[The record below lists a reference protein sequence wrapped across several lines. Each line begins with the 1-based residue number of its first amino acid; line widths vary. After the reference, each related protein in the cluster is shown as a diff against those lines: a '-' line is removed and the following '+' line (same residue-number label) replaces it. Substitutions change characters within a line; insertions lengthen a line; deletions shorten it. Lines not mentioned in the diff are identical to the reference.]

1 MKKLLVLALAL
12 ILALGCVSALAE
24 EELPE
29 SLDIRVLVWKYDDTY
44 GSTVRAAMEKW
55 AEYYSEEMGIDIQ
68 LTMYDAA
75 DDIGKQ
81 IEQATMVCSQ
91 GCDFV
96 IINLAEVSNGAALT
110 TMFQEAGIPFLFY
123 NKQPAEATE
132 QEVLVDTGTIF
143 IGTLAR
149 QAGDMQGEI
158 LAELYEADP
167 SIDLNGDGKLQYVM
181 LMGEPQNDEAIARSQ
196 YSVETAEALGL
207 EMEQI
212 GETLVCNWDQAQAQD
227 AINALWAAE
236 GDNIEVIF
244 ANNDMMAL
252 GAVAAINGY
261 GYNTGN
267 EGDPSVVVIGV
278 DAIDAALVS
287 IQDGGMTAT
296 VKQDGDAMGQANILC
311 AINGAL
317 GRDWLDGTDY
327 TYDENEEFYC
337 IRIRTRRSP
346 AMTSRRCCGIRS
358 ERGSNQARTGA
369 RKRPSPPT
377 RGDPSVF
384 TFC

>member
-1 MKKLLVLALAL
+1 MKKLLVLVLAL
-12 ILALGCVSALAE
+12 VMALGCMSALAE

-44 GSTVRAAMEKW
+44 GSTVRAAMDKW
-55 AEYYSEEMGIDIQ
+55 AAYYSEEMGIQIN

-81 IEQATMVCSQ
+81 IEQATMICSQ

-110 TMFQEAGIPFLFY
+110 TMFQDAGIPFLFY

-158 LAELYEADP
+158 LAEMYEADP

-196 YSVETAEALGL
+196 YSVETSEALGL

-236 GDNIEVIF
+236 GSNIEVIF

-252 GAVAAINGY
+252 GAVAALNGY

-296 VKQDGDAMGQANILC
+296 VQQDGDAMGQANILC

-317 GRDWLDGTDY
+317 GREWLEGTEY
-327 TYDENEEFYC
+327 TYDENEEFHC
-337 IRIRTRRSP
+337 IRIPYAKITEV
-346 AMTSRRCCGIRS
+346 A
-358 ERGSNQARTGA
+358 E
-369 RKRPSPPT
+369 
-377 RGDPSVF
+377 
-384 TFC
+384 

>member
-158 LAELYEADP
+158 LAEMYEADP

-181 LMGEPQNDEAIARSQ
+181 LMGEPQNDEAIVRSC
-196 YSVETAEALGL
+196 LL
-207 EMEQI
+207 
-212 GETLVCNWDQAQAQD
+212 
-227 AINALWAAE
+227 
-236 GDNIEVIF
+236 
-244 ANNDMMAL
+244 
-252 GAVAAINGY
+252 
-261 GYNTGN
+261 
-267 EGDPSVVVIGV
+267 
-278 DAIDAALVS
+278 
-287 IQDGGMTAT
+287 
-296 VKQDGDAMGQANILC
+296 
-311 AINGAL
+311 
-317 GRDWLDGTDY
+317 Y
-327 TYDENEEFYC
+327 T
-337 IRIRTRRSP
+337 S
-346 AMTSRRCCGIRS
+346 
-358 ERGSNQARTGA
+358 
-369 RKRPSPPT
+369 PSP
-377 RGDPSVF
+377 RD
-384 TFC
+384 

>member
-1 MKKLLVLALAL
+1 MKKLLVLVLAL
-12 ILALGCVSALAE
+12 VMALGCMSAFAE

-55 AEYYSEEMGIDIQ
+55 KEYYSEEMGIDIQ
-68 LTMYDAA
+68 LQMYDAA

-81 IEQATMVCSQ
+81 IEQATMICSQ

-158 LAELYEADP
+158 LAEMYEADP

-236 GDNIEVIF
+236 GSNIEVIF

-252 GAVAAINGY
+252 GAVAALNGY

-296 VKQDGDAMGQANILC
+296 VQQDGDAMGQANILC

-317 GRDWLDGTDY
+317 GREWLEGTEY
-327 TYDENEEFYC
+327 TYDENEEFHC
-337 IRIRTRRSP
+337 IRIPYAKITEV
-346 AMTSRRCCGIRS
+346 A
-358 ERGSNQARTGA
+358 E
-369 RKRPSPPT
+369 
-377 RGDPSVF
+377 
-384 TFC
+384 

>member
-55 AEYYSEEMGIDIQ
+55 AAYYSEEMGIDIQ

-81 IEQATMVCSQ
+81 IEQATMICSQ

-123 NKQPAEATE
+123 NKQPAEATV

-149 QAGDMQGEI
+149 QAGDMQGQI
-158 LAELYEADP
+158 LYDLYTADN
-167 SIDLNGDGKLQYVM
+167 SIDRNGDGKLQYVM

-196 YSVETAEALGL
+196 YSVETAEELGL

-212 GETLVCNWDQAQAQD
+212 GETLVCNWDQAQAQE
-227 AINALWAAE
+227 AINAVWAAE

-244 ANNDMMAL
+244 ANNDQMAL
-252 GAVAAINGY
+252 GAIAALNGY

-267 EGDPSVVVIGV
+267 EGDPSVVVLGV

-287 IQDGGMTAT
+287 IENGGMTGT
-296 VKQDGDAMGQANILC
+296 VLQDGDAMGQANILC

-337 IRIRTRRSP
+337 IRIP
-346 AMTSRRCCGIRS
+346 YAKI
-358 ERGSNQARTGA
+358 TGDNVEA
-369 RKRPSPPT
+369 
-377 RGDPSVF
+377 DAAE
-384 TFC
+384 

>member
-29 SLDIRVLVWKYDDTY
+29 SLNIQVLVWKYDDTY

-158 LAELYEADP
+158 LAEMYEADP

-327 TYDENEEFYC
+327 EYTDDPYHC
-337 IRIRTRRSP
+337 IRIP
-346 AMTSRRCCGIRS
+346 YAMITA
-358 ERGSNQARTGA
+358 ETLAA
-369 RKRPSPPT
+369 
-377 RGDPSVF
+377 DAAE
-384 TFC
+384 

>member
-1 MKKLLVLALAL
+1 MKKLLVLVLAL
-12 ILALGCVSALAE
+12 VMALGCMSALAE

-29 SLDIRVLVWKYDDTY
+29 SLDIRVLVWKFDDTY

-81 IEQATMVCSQ
+81 IEHATMVCSQ

-110 TMFQEAGIPFLFY
+110 TMFQDAGIPFLFY

-236 GDNIEVIF
+236 GSNIEVIF

-252 GAVAAINGY
+252 GAVAALNGY

-296 VKQDGDAMGQANILC
+296 VQQDGDAMGQANILC

-317 GRDWLDGTDY
+317 GREWLEGTEY
-327 TYDENEEFYC
+327 TYDENEEFHC
-337 IRIRTRRSP
+337 IRIPYAKITEV
-346 AMTSRRCCGIRS
+346 A
-358 ERGSNQARTGA
+358 E
-369 RKRPSPPT
+369 
-377 RGDPSVF
+377 
-384 TFC
+384 

>member
-1 MKKLLVLALAL
+1 MKKLLVLVLAL
-12 ILALGCVSALAE
+12 VLALGCASALAE

-55 AEYYSEEMGIDIQ
+55 AAYYTEEMGIAIN

-81 IEQATMVCSQ
+81 IEQATMICQQ

-110 TMFQEAGIPFLFY
+110 TLFEDAGIPFLFY

-158 LAELYEADP
+158 LAELYAENP
-167 SIDLNGDGKLQYVM
+167 EIDRNGDGKLQYVM

-196 YSVETAEALGL
+196 YSVETAEANGL
-207 EMEQI
+207 VMEQI

-227 AINALWAAE
+227 AINAVWAAE

-252 GAVAAINGY
+252 GAVAALNGY
-261 GYNTGN
+261 GYNTGFD
-267 EGDPSVVVIGV
+267 GDPSVVVIGV
-278 DAIDAALVS
+278 DAIDSALVS
-287 IQDGGMTAT
+287 IKEGGMTAT
-296 VKQDGDAMGQANILC
+296 VQQDGDAMGNANIRI

-327 TYDENEEFYC
+327 EYTDDAFHC
-337 IRIRTRRSP
+337 IRIPYAKIT
-346 AMTSRRCCGIRS
+346 
-358 ERGSNQARTGA
+358 E
-369 RKRPSPPT
+369 
-377 RGDPSVF
+377 VEE
-384 TFC
+384 

>member
-12 ILALGCVSALAE
+12 ILALGCMSAFAE

-123 NKQPAEATE
+123 NKQPAEATV

-149 QAGDMQGEI
+149 QAGDMQGQI
-158 LAELYEADP
+158 LYDLYTADN
-167 SIDLNGDGKLQYVM
+167 SIDRNGDGKLQYVM

-337 IRIRTRRSP
+337 IRIP
-346 AMTSRRCCGIRS
+346 YAKI
-358 ERGSNQARTGA
+358 TGDNVEA
-369 RKRPSPPT
+369 
-377 RGDPSVF
+377 DAAE
-384 TFC
+384 

>member
-1 MKKLLVLALAL
+1 MKKLLVMVLALVM
-12 ILALGCVSALAE
+12 ALGCMSAFAE

-44 GSTVRAAMEKW
+44 GSTVRAAMDKW
-55 AEYYSEEMGIDIQ
+55 AAYYSEEMGIDIQ

-81 IEQATMVCSQ
+81 IEQATMICSQ

-110 TMFQEAGIPFLFY
+110 TMFQDAGIPFLFY

-158 LAELYEADP
+158 LAELYEEDP

-236 GDNIEVIF
+236 GSNIEVIF

-317 GRDWLDGTDY
+317 GREWLEGTEY
-327 TYDENEEFYC
+327 TYDESEEFYC
-337 IRIRTRRSP
+337 IRIP
-346 AMTSRRCCGIRS
+346 YAKI
-358 ERGSNQARTGA
+358 TG
-369 RKRPSPPT
+369 
-377 RGDPSVF
+377 DSVEAEAAE
-384 TFC
+384 

>member
-12 ILALGCVSALAE
+12 ILALGCMSAFAE

-55 AEYYSEEMGIDIQ
+55 AAYYSEEMGIDIQ

-81 IEQATMVCSQ
+81 IEQATMICSQ

-123 NKQPAEATE
+123 NKQPAEATV

-149 QAGDMQGEI
+149 QAGDMQGQI
-158 LAELYEADP
+158 LYDLYTADN
-167 SIDLNGDGKLQYVM
+167 SIDRNGDGKLQYVM

-196 YSVETAEALGL
+196 YSVETAEELGL

-236 GDNIEVIF
+236 GSNIEVIF

-252 GAVAAINGY
+252 GAVAALNGY

-337 IRIRTRRSP
+337 IRIP
-346 AMTSRRCCGIRS
+346 YAKI
-358 ERGSNQARTGA
+358 TGDDVEA
-369 RKRPSPPT
+369 
-377 RGDPSVF
+377 DAAE
-384 TFC
+384 

>member
-1 MKKLLVLALAL
+1 MKKLLVLVLAL
-12 ILALGCVSALAE
+12 VMALGCMSAFAE

-44 GSTVRAAMEKW
+44 GSTVRAAMDKW
-55 AEYYSEEMGIDIQ
+55 AAYYSEEMGIDIQ

-110 TMFQEAGIPFLFY
+110 TMFQDAGIPFLFY

-236 GDNIEVIF
+236 GSNIEVIF

-252 GAVAAINGY
+252 GAVAALNGY

-287 IQDGGMTAT
+287 IRDGGMTAT
-296 VKQDGDAMGQANILC
+296 VQQDGDAMGQANILC

-317 GRDWLDGTDY
+317 GREWLEGTEY

-337 IRIRTRRSP
+337 IRIPYAKITEV
-346 AMTSRRCCGIRS
+346 A
-358 ERGSNQARTGA
+358 E
-369 RKRPSPPT
+369 
-377 RGDPSVF
+377 
-384 TFC
+384 

>member
-123 NKQPAEATE
+123 NE

-149 QAGDMQGEI
+149 QAGDMQGQI
-158 LAELYEADP
+158 LYDLYTADN
-167 SIDLNGDGKLQYVM
+167 SIDRNGDGKLQYVM

-267 EGDPSVVVIGV
+267 EGDPSVVVLGV

-287 IQDGGMTAT
+287 IENGGMTGT
-296 VKQDGDAMGQANILC
+296 VLQDGDAMGQANILC

-337 IRIRTRRSP
+337 IRIP
-346 AMTSRRCCGIRS
+346 YAKI
-358 ERGSNQARTGA
+358 TGDNVEA
-369 RKRPSPPT
+369 
-377 RGDPSVF
+377 DAAE
-384 TFC
+384 

>member
-1 MKKLLVLALAL
+1 MKKLLVLVLAL
-12 ILALGCVSALAE
+12 VMALGCMSALAE

-29 SLDIRVLVWKYDDTY
+29 SLDIRVLVWKFDDTY

-68 LTMYDAA
+68 LQMYDAG
-75 DDIGKQ
+75 DDIGRQ
-81 IEQATMVCSQ
+81 IEHATMVCSQ

-110 TMFQEAGIPFLFY
+110 TMFQDAGIPFLFY

-158 LAELYEADP
+158 LAEMYEADP

-181 LMGEPQNDEAIARSQ
+181 LMGEPQNDEAIARSR
-196 YSVETAEALGL
+196 YSVETSEALGL

-236 GDNIEVIF
+236 GSNIEVIF

-252 GAVAAINGY
+252 GAVAALNGY

-296 VKQDGDAMGQANILC
+296 VQQDGDAMGQANILC

-317 GRDWLDGTDY
+317 GREWLEGTEY
-327 TYDENEEFYC
+327 TYDENEEFHC
-337 IRIRTRRSP
+337 IRIPYAKITEV
-346 AMTSRRCCGIRS
+346 A
-358 ERGSNQARTGA
+358 E
-369 RKRPSPPT
+369 
-377 RGDPSVF
+377 
-384 TFC
+384 

>member
-55 AEYYSEEMGIDIQ
+55 AAYYSEEMGIDIQ

-158 LAELYEADP
+158 LAEMYEADP

-181 LMGEPQNDEAIARSQ
+181 LMGEPQTDEAIARSQ

-296 VKQDGDAMGQANILC
+296 VKQDGDAMGYANVRIAVNYLQT
-311 AINGAL
+311 GT
-317 GRDWLDGTDY
+317 WLDGLDY
-327 TYDENEEFYC
+327 TLAEDGYSVRIPYAKITADEVE
-337 IRIRTRRSP
+337 
-346 AMTSRRCCGIRS
+346 
-358 ERGSNQARTGA
+358 
-369 RKRPSPPT
+369 
-377 RGDPSVF
+377 
-384 TFC
+384 

>member
-1 MKKLLVLALAL
+1 MKKLLVLVLAL
-12 ILALGCVSALAE
+12 VMALGCMSAFAE

-29 SLDIRVLVWKYDDTY
+29 SLDIRVLVWKFDDTY

-81 IEQATMVCSQ
+81 IEHATMVCSQ

-110 TMFQEAGIPFLFY
+110 TMFQDAGIPFLFY
-123 NKQPAEATE
+123 NKQPAEATV

-236 GDNIEVIF
+236 GSNIEVIF

-252 GAVAAINGY
+252 GAVAALNGY

-296 VKQDGDAMGQANILC
+296 VQQDGDAMGQANILC

-317 GRDWLDGTDY
+317 GREWLEGTEY

-337 IRIRTRRSP
+337 IRIPYAKITEV
-346 AMTSRRCCGIRS
+346 A
-358 ERGSNQARTGA
+358 E
-369 RKRPSPPT
+369 
-377 RGDPSVF
+377 
-384 TFC
+384 

>member
-1 MKKLLVLALAL
+1 MKKLLVLVLAL
-12 ILALGCVSALAE
+12 VMALGCMSAFAE

-44 GSTVRAAMEKW
+44 GSTVRAAMDKW
-55 AEYYSEEMGIDIQ
+55 AAYYSEEMGIDIQ

-110 TMFQEAGIPFLFY
+110 TMFQDAGIPFLFY

-158 LAELYEADP
+158 LAEMYEADP

-236 GDNIEVIF
+236 GSNIEVIF

-252 GAVAAINGY
+252 GAVAALNGY

-296 VKQDGDAMGQANILC
+296 VQQDGDAMGQANILC

-317 GRDWLDGTDY
+317 GREWLEGTEY
-327 TYDENEEFYC
+327 TYDENEEFHC
-337 IRIRTRRSP
+337 IRIPYAKITEV
-346 AMTSRRCCGIRS
+346 A
-358 ERGSNQARTGA
+358 E
-369 RKRPSPPT
+369 
-377 RGDPSVF
+377 
-384 TFC
+384 

>member
-158 LAELYEADP
+158 LAEMYEADP

-327 TYDENEEFYC
+327 EYTDDPYHC
-337 IRIRTRRSP
+337 IRIP
-346 AMTSRRCCGIRS
+346 YAMITA
-358 ERGSNQARTGA
+358 ETLAA
-369 RKRPSPPT
+369 
-377 RGDPSVF
+377 DAAE
-384 TFC
+384 

>member
-55 AEYYSEEMGIDIQ
+55 AAYYSEEMGIDIQ

-81 IEQATMVCSQ
+81 IEQATMICSQ

-158 LAELYEADP
+158 LAEMYEADP

-212 GETLVCNWDQAQAQD
+212 GETLVCNWDQAQAQE
-227 AINALWAAE
+227 AINAVWAAE

-244 ANNDMMAL
+244 ANNDQMAL
-252 GAVAAINGY
+252 GAIAALNGY

-267 EGDPSVVVIGV
+267 EGDPSVVVLGV

-287 IQDGGMTAT
+287 IENGGMTGT
-296 VKQDGDAMGQANILC
+296 VLQDGDAMGQANILC

-327 TYDENEEFYC
+327 EYTDDPYHC
-337 IRIRTRRSP
+337 IRIP
-346 AMTSRRCCGIRS
+346 YAMITA
-358 ERGSNQARTGA
+358 ETLAEDA
-369 RKRPSPPT
+369 AAE
-377 RGDPSVF
+377 
-384 TFC
+384 

>member
-12 ILALGCVSALAE
+12 ILALGCMSAFAE

-110 TMFQEAGIPFLFY
+110 TMFQDAGIPFLFY

-158 LAELYEADP
+158 LAAVY
-167 SIDLNGDGKLQYVM
+167 K
-181 LMGEPQNDEAIARSQ
+181 SQ
-196 YSVETAEALGL
+196 
-207 EMEQI
+207 
-212 GETLVCNWDQAQAQD
+212 
-227 AINALWAAE
+227 
-236 GDNIEVIF
+236 
-244 ANNDMMAL
+244 
-252 GAVAAINGY
+252 
-261 GYNTGN
+261 
-267 EGDPSVVVIGV
+267 
-278 DAIDAALVS
+278 VS
-287 IQDGGMTAT
+287 HTS
-296 VKQDGDAMGQANILC
+296 
-311 AINGAL
+311 
-317 GRDWLDGTDY
+317 
-327 TYDENEEFYC
+327 
-337 IRIRTRRSP
+337 SP
-346 AMTSRRCCGIRS
+346 R
-358 ERGSNQARTGA
+358 
-369 RKRPSPPT
+369 
-377 RGDPSVF
+377 
-384 TFC
+384 

>member
-68 LTMYDAA
+68 LQMYDAA

-81 IEQATMVCSQ
+81 IEQATMICSQ

-158 LAELYEADP
+158 LAEMYEADP

-287 IQDGGMTAT
+287 IQDGGLTAT
-296 VKQDGDAMGQANILC
+296 V
-311 AINGAL
+311 
-317 GRDWLDGTDY
+317 
-327 TYDENEEFYC
+327 
-337 IRIRTRRSP
+337 
-346 AMTSRRCCGIRS
+346 
-358 ERGSNQARTGA
+358 
-369 RKRPSPPT
+369 
-377 RGDPSVF
+377 
-384 TFC
+384 